1 MVTNITAVTTG
12 NILSSPLSGEQ
23 LQIAI
28 LVTLFLGIIGRTYL
42 YFIVEKRKAEK
53 LGEPPLKFDF
63 DFIITAIIAAVA
75 SGFVAVLSFN
85 ESALLVPQGTSLVG
99 VFVIV
104 GGFAFGTNELLN
116 KVLSFIEF
124 NRILESPKFQNEVQ
138 KLNNRKNEGEQPTEQ
153 TNK

>member
-53 LGEPPLKFDF
+53 LGEPPLKFDM

-75 SGFVAVLSFN
+75 SGFVAILSFN
-85 ESALLVPQGTSLVG
+85 ESSLLVPQGTSLVG
-99 VFVIV
+99 VFIIV
-104 GGFAFGTNELLN
+104 GGFAFGTNEFLN
-116 KVLSFIEF
+116 KVLSFIDF
-124 NRILESPKFQNEVQ
+124 NRLFESPKVQ
-138 KLNNRKNEGEQPTEQ
+138 EALQKNNNNNQQPLE
-153 TNK
+153 KPKE

>member
-53 LGEPPLKFDF
+53 LGEPPLKFDM

-75 SGFVAVLSFN
+75 SGFVAILSFN

-99 VFVIV
+99 VFIIV
-104 GGFAFGTNELLN
+104 GGFAFGTNEFLN
-116 KVLSFIEF
+116 KVLSFIDF
-124 NRILESPKFQNEVQ
+124 NRLFESPKVQ
-138 KLNNRKNEGEQPTEQ
+138 EALQKNNNINQQPLE
-153 TNK
+153 KPKE